1 MNGLIQ
7 EDEKDIA
14 QAISSY
20 CCGVPDSRPSIRYM
34 KYGRLDVKNPVV
46 TKITVRRFRLFIVE
60 FDLIIAKITKTVFK
74 ITNVTQG
81 SALKIP
87 IIVK

>member
-1 MNGLIQ
+1 
-7 EDEKDIA
+7 
-14 QAISSY
+14 
-20 CCGVPDSRPSIRYM
+20 M

-46 TKITVRRFRLFIVE
+46 TKITVRRFRLFIAE

-74 ITNVTQG
+74 TANVTQG
-81 SALKIP
+81 SAFKML